1 MGQGAARWTLLE
13 GAIHDDNGGQSQQEE
28 LRGDGG
34 EKGEAMG
41 VLSLSPKSESE
52 SSFIIMAVF
61 DICVSA

>member
-1 MGQGAARWTLLE
+1 MM
-13 GAIHDDNGGQSQQEE
+13 INGGQSQQEE

-61 DICVSA
+61 DICISA